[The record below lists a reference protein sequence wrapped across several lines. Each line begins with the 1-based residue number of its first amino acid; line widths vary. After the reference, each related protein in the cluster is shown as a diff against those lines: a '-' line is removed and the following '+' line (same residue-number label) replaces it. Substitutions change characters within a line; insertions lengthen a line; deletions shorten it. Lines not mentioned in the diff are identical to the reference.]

1 MAQSL
6 TDLRVGTVLN
16 HAGAPWQIISNS
28 FMRTAQR
35 KPVMRTKLRNLMNG
49 SVMEKTFVSGEAFEV
64 ADVAHKTCQ
73 YLYKD
78 ATDANFMDMETYE
91 QFSFTLESLGDL
103 MGYLKDGENIVAVMY
118 EGRPITIQI
127 PPKVVLKVVETTPG
141 VKGDRAQS
149 GTKPATME
157 TGINVQVPLFV
168 NEGDLIRINTETGEY
183 VERANA

>member
-1 MAQSL
+1 
-6 TDLRVGTVLN
+6 
-16 HAGAPWQIISNS
+16 
-28 FMRTAQR
+28 
-35 KPVMRTKLRNLMNG
+35 
-49 SVMEKTFVSGEAFEV
+49 MEKTFVSGEAFEV
-64 ADVAHKTCQ
+64 ADVAHKSCQ

-78 ATDANFMDMETYE
+78 ADNANFMDMETYE

-103 MGYLKDGENIVAVMY
+103 MGYLKDGENVVAVMY
-118 EGRPITIQI
+118 EEKPITIQI
-127 PPKVVLKVVETTPG
+127 PPKVVLKVTETNPG

-168 NEGDLIRINTETGEY
+168 VEGDLIRINTETGEY